1 MKRLVTAILA
11 FGVVLGAQA
20 GEFKSSLVVQTGEL
34 RESDL
39 IVRNITDLNSKKTC
53 LAFYIRTTG
62 TSPVMHCYDVVGGFG
77 ASINQVGSLKE
88 GELVIRKIEDFKNNM
103 SCLVAYVATPGTSPA
118 VDCVAIK
125 ARFKDT
131 LTADGHLREGDL
143 DVRRISDPSSLKTC
157 LVSYVSTKGT
167 SPSVVCYDAKAGG
180 QGGLIQASYLREGD
194 LVVRKIVDEAN
205 GKACLISYVSTEGT
219 SSHLHCYSE

>member
-11 FGVVLGAQA
+11 FVMVSGAQA

-77 ASINQVGSLKE
+77 ASINQVGSL
-88 GELVIRKIEDFKNNM
+88 F
-103 SCLVAYVATPGTSPA
+103 GT
-118 VDCVAIK
+118 VQ
-125 ARFKDT
+125 T
-131 LTADGHLREGDL
+131 GRE
-143 DVRRISDPSSLKTC
+143 
-157 LVSYVSTKGT
+157 
-167 SPSVVCYDAKAGG
+167 
-180 QGGLIQASYLREGD
+180 
-194 LVVRKIVDEAN
+194 
-205 GKACLISYVSTEGT
+205 
-219 SSHLHCYSE
+219 